1 MAVLVFNAGSS
12 SLKFALFSGEGREPA
27 ASDTI
32 DLERESIGYPAA
44 VERAL
49 GRLAPGQRAP
59 GSLEAVGHRIVH
71 GGERFREPV
80 LFGGAVEGELAAL
93 DDIAPLHNPPA
104 LEVLKAAR
112 TALPGIPH
120 VAVFDTAFFAGLP
133 LRAQTYPLPWEWRT
147 EWGIRRFGFHGL
159 SHEYAA
165 LRAAEVTDG
174 RARGGIEAP
183 LRIVSCHL
191 GQGCSAAAV
200 SGGRPVA
207 TTMGFTPLEG
217 LMMGTRS
224 GSVDPGILPY
234 VLRVAGWSAEQLE
247 GALNRKS
254 GLLGVSGVSS
264 DFRRVEEAAGSG
276 NPRARLALDLYADR
290 VRDAIASLAAA
301 LGGLDV
307 LVFTGGVGEHSASLR
322 SAACSNLAFMG
333 VHLDAD
339 RNAAASASTG
349 ERNLAATGA
358 PIEIFA
364 VRAREE
370 WMIAGKVRTLLGLS
384 VMR

>member
-1 MAVLVFNAGSS
+1 MPVLVFNAGSS
-12 SLKFALFSGEGREPA
+12 SLKFALFAGEGREPA

-32 DLERESIGYPAA
+32 DLERESIAYPAA

-49 GRLAPGQRAP
+49 DRLAPEQRAT

-80 LFGGAVEGELAAL
+80 LFDAALERELAAL
-93 DDIAPLHNPPA
+93 DEIAPLHNPPA

-112 TALPGIPH
+112 AALPAVPH
-120 VAVFDTAFFAGLP
+120 VAVFDTAFFAELP
-133 LRAQTYPLPWEWRT
+133 LRAQIYPLPWEWRT

-165 LRAAEVTDG
+165 LRASELTE
-174 RARGGIEAP
+174 RRTEAP

-200 SGGRPVA
+200 SGRRPVA

-224 GSVDPGILPY
+224 GSVDPGILPH
-234 VLRVAGWSAEQLE
+234 VLRVAGWSAEELE
-247 GALNRKS
+247 DSLNRKS

-264 DFRRVEEAAGSG
+264 DYRKVEEAAAAG

-307 LVFTGGVGEHSASLR
+307 LIFTGGVGEHSASLR
-322 SAACSNLAFMG
+322 SAACANLAFMG
-333 VHLDAD
+333 VTLEGG
-339 RNAAASASTG
+339 RNAAGSSD
-349 ERNLAATGA
+349 ERNLAAAGE
-358 PIEIFA
+358 PVEIFA
-364 VRAREE
+364 IHAREE
-370 WMIAGKVRTLLGLS
+370 WMIAGKVRSLLRQQG
-384 VMR
+384 

>member
-1 MAVLVFNAGSS
+1 MSVLVFNAGSS
-12 SLKFALFSGEGREPA
+12 SLKFAVFQGEGREPA

-32 DLERESIGYPAA
+32 DLEGESIPYPAA

-49 GRLAPGQRAP
+49 ARLAPEIRPPA
-59 GSLEAVGHRIVH
+59 SLEAVGHRIVH
-71 GGERFREPV
+71 GGERFREPA
-80 LFGGAVEGELAAL
+80 LFDAAVERELAAL
-93 DDIAPLHNPPA
+93 TEIAPLHNPPA

-112 TALPGIPH
+112 AALPQIPH
-120 VAVFDTAFFAGLP
+120 VAVFDTAFFADLP
-133 LRAQTYPLPWEWRT
+133 LRAQTYPLPWEWRA

-165 LRAAEVTDG
+165 LRAAELTDG
-174 RARGGIEAP
+174 RAGARADAT

-200 SGGRPVA
+200 SGRRPVA

-224 GSVDPGILPY
+224 GSVDPGILPH

-247 GALNRKS
+247 DALNRKS

-264 DFRRVEEAAGSG
+264 DFRKVEEAAGSG
-276 NPRARLALDLYADR
+276 DPRARLALDLYADR
-290 VRDAIASLAAA
+290 VRDAIASLAAT
-301 LGGLDV
+301 LEGLDV
-307 LVFTGGVGEHSASLR
+307 LLFTGGVGEHSASLR
-322 SAACSNLAFMG
+322 SAACASLGFMG
-333 VHLDAD
+333 VTLDGD
-339 RNAAASASTG
+339 RNAASSE

-358 PIEIFA
+358 PVEVFA
-364 VRAREE
+364 IHAREE
-370 WMIAGKVRTLLGLS
+370 WMIAGKVRPLLRKS
-384 VMR
+384 